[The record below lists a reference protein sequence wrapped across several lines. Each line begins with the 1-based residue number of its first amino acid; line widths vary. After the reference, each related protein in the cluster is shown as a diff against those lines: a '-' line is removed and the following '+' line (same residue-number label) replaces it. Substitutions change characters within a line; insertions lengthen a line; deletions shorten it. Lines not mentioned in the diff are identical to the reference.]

1 VVPVEV
7 MSHQFALFRTAAGEV
22 GMMDSQCCHMGAD
35 LSRCGTVS
43 GERLV
48 CGYHAW
54 EFETDGR
61 CAVVSEV
68 PTEKIPKRAGQHAV
82 PVVEYAGNIWF
93 WYGPLPAREFMP
105 IPCFES
111 SRHLVLKGEV
121 HFGRGGPLPIA
132 EHISDSYHFPYK
144 HKATG
149 RVYYTVTENTADRF
163 EFLLEPA
170 PGGET
175 ASVQKLFKAFAFV
188 EMAGP
193 CIAVY
198 RTQQDTTVNR
208 DAALLTLLLSATP
221 VRENLTMFTW
231 RIAVRKPVPALLG
244 GGVAN
249 RALAALMWLVVRRN
263 FRIDLEVLRWMRPPD
278 KTLWVK
284 PDGSSVREFRAFYH
298 RNVVPGW
305 RFGRGRRPVQAEP
318 TAVGTDIDTDT
329 GVDTGIDAELDVD
342 SDTSARVGA

>member
-1 VVPVEV
+1 
-7 MSHQFALFRTAAGEV
+7 
-22 GMMDSQCCHMGAD
+22 MMDSQCCHMGAD

-68 PTEKIPKRAGQHAV
+68 PADKIPKRAGQHAV
-82 PVVEYAGNIWF
+82 PVVEYAGNIYF
-93 WYGPLPAREFMP
+93 WYGPGPAKEFMP
-105 IPCFES
+105 IRNFES
-111 SRHLVLKGEV
+111 SDYVVVKGEV

-149 RVYYTVTENTADRF
+149 RVNYTVTRNVEDRF

-175 ASVQKLFKAFAFV
+175 ASVQKLFKAFALI

-198 RTQQDTTVNR
+198 RTQRSTVVDR
-208 DAALLTLLLSATP
+208 DAALLTMLLSATP

-231 RIAVRKPVPALLG
+231 RIAVRKVVPG
-244 GGVAN
+244 PFGDVAN
-249 RALAALMWLVVRRN
+249 RAVAALMWLVVRRN
-263 FRIDLEVLRWMRPPD
+263 FRIDMEVLRWMRPPA

-305 RFGRGRRPVQAEP
+305 RFGVGRRPTDPTDPTEP
-318 TAVGTDIDTDT
+318 GGLDARSPEAGRAVAAADPAAADP
-329 GVDTGIDAELDVD
+329 AAADV
-342 SDTSARVGA
+342 TV